1 MPSNEGPAVP
11 SSLPS
16 FDSSLIELRND
27 LGGDPAPCL
36 CDSPFEVADVLL
48 AIRDNDGSP
57 SAAARELSLTLEQVY
72 ACVDCQ
78 REHPSLIE
86 ARLVAC
92 DFARHIDADDELFAP
107 GELEIDAEPR
117 PRWAWRLAT
126 R

>member
-1 MPSNEGPAVP
+1 M
-11 SSLPS
+11 
-16 FDSSLIELRND
+16 
-27 LGGDPAPCL
+27 
-36 CDSPFEVADVLL
+36 
-48 AIRDNDGSP
+48 
-57 SAAARELSLTLEQVY
+57 Y
-72 ACVDCQ
+72 ACVDCH

-92 DFARHIDADDELFAP
+92 DFARHVDADDELSAL